1 MRPLISAIACSI
13 LCSGVAVA
21 QPPPQSQ
28 PASPPKAAASSKPEP
43 TKEQTEEWLKQH
55 IEAWNEANIEVMV
68 KDCRIVV
75 DDRKRA
81 RSEVI
86 NLRGLLLPI
95 EVIRLPGAADA
106 TFRLR
111 VRDKHS
117 GTYAMFR
124 TCDEQNRFCKDA
136 TGKFQAQPWVDLTM
150 TSVTDFIA
158 HPHTTDARKVERLV
172 RALELYSRL
181 CGAMEDAR
189 STLF

>member
-1 MRPLISAIACSI
+1 MRSLLHAVAWSI
-13 LCSGVAVA
+13 LWSGVASA
-21 QPPPQSQ
+21 NPPPQPPP
-28 PASPPKAAASSKPEP
+28 PSPPKATASGKPEP

-55 IEAWNEANIEVMV
+55 IEAWNEGNIEVLV

-75 DDRKRA
+75 DDRKRS

-95 EVIRLPGAADA
+95 EVIRLPDSSDA

-124 TCDEQNRFCKDA
+124 NCDEQNRFCKDA
-136 TGKFQAQPWVDLTM
+136 TGKFQGLPWVDLTV
-150 TSVTDFIA
+150 TSVRDFLPNSYSTDS
-158 HPHTTDARKVERLV
+158 TKVARMV